1 MGRARAQLAL
11 DAPISAAEAL
21 WYDTSR
27 WATFV
32 DGFAHVA
39 KLDGDWPDVGA
50 RLVWNS
56 LPQGRGRV
64 VETVTEYEVR
74 SHQAAVVEDPRIT
87 GRQTVRFTP
96 DEDGCVVVL
105 ELDYKLKDGGPLA
118 VVVDVLFVRRAFNDA
133 LRRTLARFRRELR
146 AEIELGAR

>member
-1 MGRARAQLAL
+1 MGRARARVAL

-21 WYDTSR
+21 WYEPSR

-39 KLDGDWPDVGA
+39 KVDGDWPRAGS
-50 RLVWNS
+50 RLVWDS

-64 VETVTEYEVR
+64 VETVTEYAVR
-74 SHQAAVVEDPRIT
+74 SHQTVQVEDPKIT
-87 GRQTVRFTP
+87 GEQTVRFIP

-105 ELDYKLKDGGPLA
+105 ELDYRLKEGGPLG
-118 VVVDVLFVRRAFNDA
+118 VIVDVLFVRRAFNDA

-146 AEIELGAR
+146 AEVELSAR